1 MARDNPASAAYW
13 AALAS
18 PALKATEISVK
29 VEFTM
34 ATPTM
39 VSSTTRTSTAA
50 RAEPRSPNE
59 LPGAGIREPGSDDP
73 IAFRDR
79 ALRVSAFPRFRASA
93 SSRISVAAGPGERDH
108 ERTCRRCGKGGGQ
121 VLNHRPVVL
130 DGRAPGA
137 TGFCQGDAAVGQQ
150 EAAQRERNR
159 VRAVLEIEAQVAN
172 ALQITAAVRVVRP
185 REGVDD
191 TRDRGAGPPC
201 GRA

>member
-1 MARDNPASAAYW
+1 
-13 AALAS
+13 
-18 PALKATEISVK
+18 
-29 VEFTM
+29 M

-59 LPGAGIREPGSDDP
+59 LPGAGSREPGSDDP
-73 IAFRDR
+73 IA
-79 ALRVSAFPRFRASA
+79 FRASA
-93 SSRISVAAGPGERDH
+93 SSRISVAARPGEWDH
-108 ERTCRRCGKGGGQ
+108 ERTCRRCGKGGGK
-121 VLNHRPVVL
+121 VFRHRPIVL

-137 TGFCQGDAAVGQQ
+137 TGFCQGGAAVGQQ